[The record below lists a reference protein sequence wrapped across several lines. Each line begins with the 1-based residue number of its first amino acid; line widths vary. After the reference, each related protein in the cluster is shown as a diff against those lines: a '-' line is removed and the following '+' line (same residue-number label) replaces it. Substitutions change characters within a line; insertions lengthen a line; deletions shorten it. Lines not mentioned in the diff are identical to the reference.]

1 VELSKRA
8 GKGEGN
14 VSDDIDYTMLLGAV
28 GGGLIIYAIASRF
41 TKDAR
46 ISAAIVL
53 AVAAGRENG
62 ARRGTRRAAEDA
74 DLHAGLG
81 PNRAL
86 HHRPQIL
93 LAEFFAGHRPVSFP

>member
-1 VELSKRA
+1 MELSKRA

-46 ISAAIVL
+46 ILAAIVP
-53 AVAAGRENG
+53 AVAL
-62 ARRGTRRAAEDA
+62 A
-74 DLHAGLG
+74 DFLVRTHY
-81 PNRAL
+81 
-86 HHRPQIL
+86 
-93 LAEFFAGHRPVSFP
+93 FPRSK